1 MKKGSKEILGRISI
15 TVFSNVISLIA
26 SSLIIMIVPK
36 FLSTEQYGFF
46 QLYIFYTGYI
56 GFANFGWPEGIML
69 RYGGCDYD
77 ALDKPGLKRQLGLF
91 SQIAAILGAVICILA
106 ILTSNVEKQW
116 IWIGVG
122 LCIVVYLPRAFMQVL
137 LHMTNRTREY
147 AKGIML
153 EKAVYLLGV
162 VALLIAGVRDYYWL
176 IVAELLGRAVARV
189 YISVQCSDIL
199 RAQFV
204 SLRTQLSEIRENIR
218 VGFKLMLAN
227 LVGLFMVGI
236 VRQSIEMKWDVET
249 FAKVSL
255 TLSVSN
261 VLMVFIRAI
270 SVVLFPT
277 LKSMKQEK
285 LPAVYRTLRTG
296 LMVVLFG
303 MLIVYFPAK
312 VILSAWLPKYAES
325 LKYMALLFPMC
336 VFESKMSML
345 IETYMKTLRMERQ
358 LLSINLISVALSFLL
373 SWITVFVMNNLEL
386 AVLSILILV
395 MIRCV
400 LAEMLV
406 APKLGLK
413 VLKDILTEIAL
424 VCAFVFFSWEI
435 GGVRGFVFYILV
447 YAVYLLLNRGDVRA
461 LFQRI
466 RANGIE

>member
-1 MKKGSKEILGRISI
+1 MKQGLNDIFGRISI
-15 TVFSNVISLIA
+15 TVFSNVLSLIV

-106 ILTSNVEKQW
+106 ILTSNVERQW

-162 VALLIAGVRDYYWL
+162 VALLIAGVEDYYWL

-285 LPAVYRTLRTG
+285 LPAVYRALRTG
-296 LMVVLFG
+296 LMIVLFG
-303 MLIVYFPAK
+303 MLIGYFPAK

-413 VLKDILTEIAL
+413 VLRDILTEIAL
-424 VCAFVFFSWEI
+424 VCFFVFFSWEI

-447 YAVYLLLNRGDVRA
+447 YAVYLLLKRGDVCA

-466 RANGIE
+466 QANGIK